1 MNTLNIDK
9 EKVINA
15 YKQGSEEQKK
25 VFEQLFGKETFRPKN
40 VMERVKTFEDA
51 CRELGK
57 EHPFVLAYQNT
68 NLRDPE
74 VADDNKDVI
83 AYLKLRIIAAA
94 LNEGWTPQFVK
105 DEYRYFPYFVIRA
118 NEEIRQMSKEEKSR
132 VVCRSDFDAGAYG
145 GVSFANAYYDS
156 AYVHAGIGSR
166 LAFKTKELAEY
177 AGKQFTE
184 LYADY
189 LLNTNNA

>member
-1 MNTLNIDK
+1 MDILSIDK
-9 EKVINA
+9 ETVINT
-15 YKQGSEEQKK
+15 YKQGSKKEKK
-25 VFEQLFGKETFRPKN
+25 VLELLFGVETFRPKN

-57 EHPFVLAYQNT
+57 DHPFVLAYQNT

-94 LNEGWTPQFVK
+94 LNEGWKPKFVK
-105 DEYRYFPYFVIRA
+105 GEFRYFPYFYLCPDEDISRMA
-118 NEEIRQMSKEEKSR
+118 EDEKSR
-132 VVCRSDFDAGAYG
+132 VVYRPNYGAYENG
-145 GVSFANAYYDS
+145 GMAYEIAKDGSASFFATFMPLL
-156 AYVHAGIGSR
+156 V
-166 LAFKTKELAEY
+166 FKTSELAEY
-177 AGKQFTE
+177 AGKQFVY

-189 LLNTNNA
+189 LLKA